1 MAAVLFLTLPGLVIL
16 LTVLAIV
23 DQVLLRAG
31 KAGILPWRPGAWQ
44 GQVASTGFEQLHA
57 GFSPG
62 KDVELKTRESS
73 LLLLLL
79 RVEDEDGAPPNLTEI
94 DFETGT
100 AVFRARRDAPDPD
113 AG

>member
-16 LTVLAIV
+16 LTVLAVI

-44 GQVASTGFEQLHA
+44 GQVAATGFEQLHA

-62 KDVELKTRESS
+62 KDIELATRESS
-73 LLLLLL
+73 LLL
-79 RVEDEDGAPPNLTEI
+79 RVEDEDSAPPDATRI
-94 DFETGT
+94 DFASGT
-100 AVFRARRDAPDPD
+100 AVVHRPEPD
-113 AG
+113 